1 MRFEEVLVGGAM
13 GAVLAHT
20 YVLGGGRALKKGRL
34 LDAADVAALSAAGI
48 ARVFVARLD
57 DDDLGE
63 DAAAAR
69 VAAVAA
75 GPHVAVARATTGRA
89 NLFASARGVLLVD
102 AGGVDRV
109 NTLDERVTFATRPRF
124 EVVSSGEMVA
134 TVKIIPFAVP
144 AELVSRAED
153 AARGGLVRV
162 APFVHKRAGLVST
175 TLGAARGAFEDRG
188 VASQRQRMAYVG
200 GELARELRVPHA
212 VEDVARALASL
223 LDEGLDLVMVL
234 GASAVVDR
242 ADVVPAAIERVGGEV
257 LHLGMPVDPGNLL
270 LLGRKGR
277 VPVLGVPGCARSLK
291 RSGFDGV
298 LERIAADVPVTPRDI
313 MLLGTGGLLEEV
325 PGRPSPRLGQGD
337 FMVPPRV
344 AAVVLAAGMARRMGT
359 NKLLEDV
366 GGRPM
371 IARVVDAFLAS
382 KAGPVVVVVGH
393 EAARVRDA
401 LAGKQV
407 VFVENP
413 AYEEGLGASL
423 RAGIAAVASMRD
435 PAVDG
440 ALVALGDMPFVRPA
454 LVDQLIGAFDPRGAF
469 SVCVP
474 VHERKRGHPVLWS
487 SRHFA
492 EMAKLEGDVGARVLL
507 ERHADAVLQVPVE
520 DPGIHLDVDTAA
532 MLDAARVKS
541 GGSENAR

>member
-1 MRFEEVLVGGAM
+1 MRFEEVRVGDAT

-20 YVLGGGRALKKGRL
+20 YLLGGGSALKKGRL
-34 LDAADVAALSAAGI
+34 LDAADVAALEAAGV
-48 ARVFVARLD
+48 ARVFVARLAA
-57 DDDLGE
+57 DDLGE

-69 VAAVAA
+69 LAAAVA
-75 GPHVAVARATTGRA
+75 GPNVAVARALTGRA

-102 AGGVDRV
+102 AEGVDRV

-144 AELVSRAED
+144 AELVSRAEG

-175 TLGAARGAFEDRG
+175 RLGATRGAFEDRA

-212 VEDVARALASL
+212 VEDVARALAAL
-223 LDEGLDLVMVL
+223 LEEGLDLVLVL

-270 LLGRKGR
+270 LLGRKGP
-277 VPVLGVPGCARSLK
+277 VPVVGVPGCARSLR
-291 RSGFDGV
+291 RSGFDEV
-298 LERIAADVPVTPRDI
+298 LERIAADVPVTPRDL

-337 FMVPPRV
+337 VMVLPRV
-344 AAVVLAAGMARRMGT
+344 AAVVLAAGMARRMGI

-382 KAGPVVVVVGH
+382 KAAPVVVVLGH

-401 LAGKQV
+401 LAGRQV

-413 AYEEGLGASL
+413 SYEEGLGASL
-423 RAGIAAVASMRD
+423 RAGIAAVARMHD
-435 PAVDG
+435 PSVDG

-454 LVDQLIGAFDPRGAF
+454 LVDQLIGAFEPRGAF

-492 EMAKLEGDVGARVLL
+492 EMAKLEGDVGARALL
-507 ERHADAVLQVPVE
+507 ERHADEVLPVPVD

-541 GGSENAR
+541 GGRGGTA